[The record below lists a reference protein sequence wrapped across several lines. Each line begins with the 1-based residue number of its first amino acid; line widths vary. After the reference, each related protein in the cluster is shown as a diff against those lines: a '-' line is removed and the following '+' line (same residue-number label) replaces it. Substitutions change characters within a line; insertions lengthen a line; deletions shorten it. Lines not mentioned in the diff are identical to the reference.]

1 MQPRPEIRILG
12 GQTPDFHLEFF
23 LTVQSE
29 VMAFIPSILPRPLLL
44 LAVLSLSGAA
54 LAQGQSD
61 PPSAP
66 QLREGVVLRL
76 RFLPEAANLGDR
88 DLTARGR
95 ASTVLVEGERGRYEG
110 KEAFLTLLEEP
121 SAAAGEADAGAEDY
135 LIIDSGEPITRNWL
149 EPGVIWGFHTILL
162 LDSVDRND
170 FETFIHRYWS
180 PTRSDALPDSK
191 MIFLKKL
198 SGTDAG
204 EFSYIWLIDSEE
216 TRDYYF
222 PESKVP
228 SRMYTEFEKGWDWLN
243 GPDHLGK
250 YLAAPEDELF
260 TDFVVVR

>member
-1 MQPRPEIRILG
+1 
-12 GQTPDFHLEFF
+12 
-23 LTVQSE
+23 
-29 VMAFIPSILPRPLLL
+29 MATFQSILPRHLLL
-44 LAVLSLSGAA
+44 LAFFSLSGMAFTQA
-54 LAQGQSD
+54 DTVPAST
-61 PPSAP
+61 P

-76 RFLPEAANLGDR
+76 QFLPDRADFADR
-88 DLTARGR
+88 DLAARGQ
-95 ASTVLVEGERGRYEG
+95 APTVLIAGERGRYEG
-110 KEAFLTLLEEP
+110 KEAFLTLLDKP
-121 SAAAGEADAGAEDY
+121 GSATRQADAATEDY

-180 PTRSDALPDSK
+180 PTRADALPDSK

-204 EFSYIWLIDSEE
+204 EFSYVWLIDSEE

-243 GPDHLGK
+243 GPDHLGR

>member
-1 MQPRPEIRILG
+1 
-12 GQTPDFHLEFF
+12 
-23 LTVQSE
+23 
-29 VMAFIPSILPRPLLL
+29 MAFSPSILPRHGML
-44 LAVLSLSGAA
+44 LAFFSLSGIA
-54 LAQGQSD
+54 LTQAD
-61 PPSAP
+61 TVPATTP

-76 RFLPEAANLGDR
+76 QFLPDEADFADR
-88 DLTARGR
+88 DLAARGP
-95 ASTVLVEGERGRYEG
+95 APTVLVEGERGRYEG
-110 KEAFLTLLEEP
+110 KEAFLTLLDKP
-121 SAAAGEADAGAEDY
+121 GAGSPVDDAMAEDY
-135 LIIDSGEPITRNWL
+135 LIIDSGDPITRDWL

-198 SGTDAG
+198 SGADAG
-204 EFSYIWLIDSEE
+204 EFSYVWLIDSEE

-228 SRMYTEFEKGWDWLN
+228 SRMYNEFEKGWDWLN
-243 GPDHLGK
+243 GPDHLGR